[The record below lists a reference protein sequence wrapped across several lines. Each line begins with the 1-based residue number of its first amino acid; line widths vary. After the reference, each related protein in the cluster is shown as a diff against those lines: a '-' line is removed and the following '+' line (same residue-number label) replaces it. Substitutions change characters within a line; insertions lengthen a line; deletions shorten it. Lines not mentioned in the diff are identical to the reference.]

1 MAVSTMQAVNI
12 IGFMDEIDDVITV
25 LGESGVFH
33 PDDVSV
39 FYNNTQGFSHLQTK
53 NIYAE
58 HLTNLKASL
67 GLTKRQFPLV
77 DVSNFNPTYQDI
89 QLFCNKICDELN
101 ELVEDRD
108 FAAEQLLEAKQ
119 NLDET
124 KHFVGLDIEIEKLL
138 ELKYVN
144 ARFGRLPKDSYVKLE
159 NYKDDPYIDFSVCT
173 EDKAYY
179 WGVYL
184 APADKTEEIDRVF
197 SSLFFE
203 RCDIIGVNSTPTL
216 HMKKLTALIPHLED
230 VYKDTEKRIDD
241 YLSINKERILKYL
254 SKLEELSLYS
264 TIRTKALQYNKSFII
279 VGWVPTEF
287 AKQLK
292 KRLCKHR
299 SVTVEFSDAKNE
311 IKKSPPVKL
320 KNCFLARPFEFY
332 TSMYGVPKY
341 NEIDPSLFVAIT
353 YIIIF
358 GIMFADVGQ
367 GICLSVVGI
376 LMYKIKKMAIGK
388 ILAPCGISSAFFGLV
403 FGSVFGFEH
412 LLDPMY
418 KALFGLEEKPI
429 EVMSSEMATKII
441 LVAIGIGVFLLITAM
456 FLNVYTSI
464 RQKDYGRALFST
476 SGVAGII
483 FYSAIVFG
491 IADQLLFGLPV
502 FNAPYIIFL
511 IVIPFILIFFA
522 EPLGGLVNKEPDWK
536 PESWKDYIVENIFE
550 SIEVLLSY
558 VTNTMSFLR
567 VGAFVLVHAGMMMVV
582 FVLAET
588 AGPIAY
594 WPIVVV
600 GNVIVMVLEALL
612 VAIQVLRLE
621 YYELFS
627 RFYSGEGRPYEPVKL
642 KLTQNS

>member
-1 MAVSTMQAVNI
+1 MQAVNI

-67 GLTKRQFPLV
+67 GLTKRKFPLV

-367 GICLSVVGI
+367 GICLTVVGI

-491 IADQLLFGLPV
+491 IAGQLLFGLPV
-502 FNAPYIIFL
+502 FKAPYIIFL